1 MTDFFFFFLG
11 GGVGRAGQGGG
22 GWSHLGN
29 SSMISAEEGKIS
41 NRRFDW
47 ESSLKNKE
55 HCVFFSPFF

>member
-1 MTDFFFFFLG
+1 MTDFFFW
-11 GGVGRAGQGGG
+11 VVGG

-29 SSMISAEEGKIS
+29 SSMISAEERKIS

-55 HCVFFSPFF
+55 HCVFFSLFLM

>member
-1 MTDFFFFFLG
+1 MTDFF
-11 GGVGRAGQGGG
+11 GVGGG

-47 ESSLKNKE
+47 ESPLKNKE
-55 HCVFFSPFF
+55 HCVFFSLFF